1 MGRIAKSVR
10 GSGERVMCFGVEAVE
25 GEEQALVE
33 HSAACCVRL
42 RAFRTRSY
50 NFRSRK
56 KPEKLTTEAT
66 ASQKGKVQGSSV

>member
-1 MGRIAKSVR
+1 MGRMAKSVR

-56 KPEKLTTEAT
+56 KREKLKTEVT
-66 ASQKGKVQGSSV
+66 LSRKGKVRGISV